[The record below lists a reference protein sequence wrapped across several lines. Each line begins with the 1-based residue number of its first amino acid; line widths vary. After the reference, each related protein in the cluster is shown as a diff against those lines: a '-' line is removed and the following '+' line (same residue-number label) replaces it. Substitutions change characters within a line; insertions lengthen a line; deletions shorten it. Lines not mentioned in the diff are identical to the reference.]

1 MIRYCAKILSLLLEL
16 VKEKYWDDY
25 EMYLRYPKGN
35 LIVSN
40 RRDGGQ
46 AYYLEIGGRRQ
57 YLSKHKDAKKIDQYL
72 SKRLLKQR
80 INTNC
85 RELVSV
91 LRPCGSFITLAI
103 DRLKKESVR
112 RTFEIRPSENPYYRE
127 NLKQKTSHGEYVRS
141 KSEVIIANMLYEMG
155 LEYRYEKELR
165 VGETVLYPD
174 FTVTDPY
181 TGETVILEHLGLM
194 SKENYRERWSRKQ
207 AKYEVLGFTV
217 GKDLLVTDEDE
228 AGNIDSSQVAK
239 MLKARFSVERYSLLL
254 QPILPVS

>member
-16 VKEKYWDDY
+16 VKEQYWNDY

-46 AYYLEIGGRRQ
+46 EYYLEISGRRQ

-85 RELVSV
+85 RELMSV

-155 LEYRYEKELR
+155 LKYRYEKELR
-165 VGETVLYPD
+165 V
-174 FTVTDPY
+174 
-181 TGETVILEHLGLM
+181 GETVILEHLGLM

-228 AGNIDSSQVAK
+228 AGNIDSGKVAK